1 MSSLRKDD
9 ILAVLL
15 SDIHLSEKAPIARS
29 AEPDWMR
36 AQARPLQ
43 EIGRLAKGLG
53 CPILAAG
60 DIFDKWNPSP
70 SLINWAIDTLPKM
83 YAVPGQHDLRHHNYD
98 DLEMTAYWTLHAAG
112 AIVDLGNRRSE
123 IEPVCPLKK
132 PYFVVY
138 PFPWGVELGPCEYE
152 KKKGTIDLAL
162 VHKYIWSSKADSYPN
177 ADPSSKIINIMPKLK
192 GYTVAAF
199 GDNHRGCIWTCDRS
213 GQRWTNDCN
222 IINCGTLM
230 RRKADEIDYKPQV
243 GLLMSDGTIRPY
255 YLDCSQDKFIDM
267 AAAVELV
274 EQSLDMTEFLDELRR
289 LGDKGL
295 DFVTAVKRF
304 CKDNNI
310 NRGAVKAILQAI
322 EK

>member
-1 MSSLRKDD
+1 
-9 ILAVLL
+9 LL
-15 SDIHLSEKAPIARS
+15 SDIHLSEKAPIVRS
-29 AEPDWMR
+29 AEPSWLK

-43 EIGRLAKGLG
+43 EIQYLTEMFTCPVLAV
-53 CPILAAG
+53 G

-70 SLINWAIDTLPKM
+70 SLINWTITNLPDSM
-83 YAVPGQHDLRHHNYD
+83 PFYAVPGQHDLRHHSYD
-98 DLEMTAYWTLHAAG
+98 DIQETAYWTLHAAG
-112 AIVDLGNRRSE
+112 AIIDLGNCRSE
-123 IEPVCPLKK
+123 VEVKEPHKL
-132 PYFVVY
+132 VVY
-138 PFPWGVELGPCEYE
+138 PFPWGTELNQCEYK
-152 KKKGTIDLAL
+152 KKKGTIHLAL
-162 VHKYIWSSKADSYPN
+162 VHKYIWQTKSDAYPGADKSS
-177 ADPSSKIINIMPKLK
+177 NIQNILKQLK
-192 GYTVAAF
+192 GYSAAAF
-199 GDNHRGCIWTCDRS
+199 GDNHKGWNWTY
-213 GQRWTNDCN
+213 GMP
-222 IINCGTLM
+222 IMNCGTLM